1 MSSGLTV
8 ETAQEHLEAWL
19 AAELK
24 IATGQEY
31 EIDTGNGRRRLKR
44 ADLREVRE
52 QIKYW
57 RGEVSKLSGNRRRR
71 GAYAVTG

>member
-1 MSSGLTV
+1 MSGIDLD
-8 ETAQEHLEAWL
+8 TAQTHLDAWL

-24 IATGQEY
+24 VATGQEY

-44 ADLREVRE
+44 ADLAQIRE

-57 RGEVSKLSGNRRRR
+57 RGEVSRLSGNRRRR
-71 GAYAVTG
+71 GVYAVTG

>member
-1 MSSGLTV
+1 MSGIDLD
-8 ETAQEHLEAWL
+8 TAQAHLDAWL

-24 IATGQEY
+24 VASGQEY

-44 ADLREVRE
+44 ADLGQIRE

-57 RGEVSKLSGNRRRR
+57 RAEVGRLSGSRRRR
-71 GAYAVTG
+71 GVYAVTG